1 MDKVSIHTQSHLCIL
16 KLDSLFIVPIVRF
29 SAVSLYA
36 KRFLLCNQKL
46 LRNPEDSLKRHLWWL
61 SFYQSILKKN
71 HKLLQRLNI
80 FIKQTFYWGSFQ
92 SWKVKRHVLWQDYN
106 WIIYWIQ
113 SNLKEKHGGKE
124 YCSTIVGKWK
134 MIQYM
139 Q

>member
-1 MDKVSIHTQSHLCIL
+1 MSIHTQSHLCIL

-36 KRFLLCNQKL
+36 KRFLSYNQNFYATQKIRWSATYGDSVFISQFWRRITNYYSDWTFSLNKL
-46 LRNPEDSLKRHLWWL
+46 
-61 SFYQSILKKN
+61 
-71 HKLLQRLNI
+71 
-80 FIKQTFYWGSFQ
+80 FYWGSFQ

-106 WIIYWIQ
+106 WIIYLIQ

-124 YCSTIVGKWK
+124 YCSTIVSIVGKWK
-134 MIQYM
+134 MIQSM